1 MEVEKWEQ
9 EPNDAKNVLRGS
21 GKGVIAKRDI
31 FVTMWRQGVM
41 LARVRIYE
49 FSFFFGQ

>member
-9 EPNDAKNVLRGS
+9 ESNDAKNVLRS

-31 FVTMWRQGVM
+31 FMTMWRQGVI

-49 FSFFFGQ
+49 FSFFSGQ